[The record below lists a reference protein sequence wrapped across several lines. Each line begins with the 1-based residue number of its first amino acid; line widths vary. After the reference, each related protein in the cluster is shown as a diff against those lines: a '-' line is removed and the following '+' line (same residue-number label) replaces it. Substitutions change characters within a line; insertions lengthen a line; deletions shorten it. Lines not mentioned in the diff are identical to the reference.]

1 MGGGRHQADAERDE
15 PSSTSVP
22 RWVTVSGL
30 VAVLLLVVV
39 VVLVLTGSGH
49 GPGRHVSWAPQP
61 AVPSTT
67 SALAAPAAGG
77 FR

>member
-1 MGGGRHQADAERDE
+1 MGGGRRPAGAERDE
-15 PSSTSVP
+15 PGPTGVP

-39 VVLVLTGSGH
+39 TLLTGSGH
-49 GPGRHVSWAPQP
+49 GPGRHVSWGPQP

-67 SALAAPAAGG
+67 SALAAPSAG
-77 FR
+77 RLR